1 MVRKTK
7 IATEQTRAQIIAAAR
22 AVFAERGVSRTT
34 LAQIASKA
42 GVTRGA
48 IYWHFA
54 NKPALFFAMMEQVSL
69 PLIDRMDENLPASGS
84 DDPLR
89 GIRSQMREVLRL
101 IETDPTARTTFEII
115 NLKCEYVDE
124 FASLDSQMIQSGC
137 NFMAVLERAYRH
149 AHKQG
154 LLHDGA
160 APELMALETFAFM
173 KGLIRLWLSDT
184 DGTVIRKKAR
194 RLIDAH
200 IALRYREKTRKAR
213 KPRSP

>member
-7 IATEQTRAQIIAAAR
+7 FATEQTRQQIIAAAR

-124 FASLDSQMIQSGC
+124 FASLDTQMIQSGC
-137 NFMAVLERAYRH
+137 NFMAVLERAYKT
-149 AHKQG
+149 ANKQG
-154 LLHDGA
+154 LLRDGA
-160 APELMALETFAFM
+160 DAPLLALESFAFM
-173 KGLIRLWLSDT
+173 KGLIRLWLSDS
-184 DGTVIRKKAR
+184 DGSVIRKKAG

-200 IALRYREKTRKAR
+200 IALRYREKPRPVRKA
-213 KPRSP
+213 KT

>member
-7 IATEQTRAQIIAAAR
+7 FATEQTRQQIIAAAR

-69 PLIDRMDENLPASGS
+69 PLIDRMDESLLASGRG
-84 DDPLR
+84 DALQ
-89 GIRSQMREVLRL
+89 GIRSHMRYVLRL
-101 IETDPTARTTFEII
+101 IEEDAIARTTFEII

-124 FASLDSQMIQSGC
+124 FASLDTQMIKSGC
-137 NFMAVLERAYRH
+137 NFMTVLACAYKN
-149 AHKQG
+149 AHKNN

-160 APELMALETFAFM
+160 APELLALETFAFM

-200 IALRYREKTRKAR
+200 IALRYREKPSKAR